1 MNPNNFE
8 FLYIIGRGGF
18 GKVWKVKSKK
28 TKKCYALKQ
37 MSKVKVIDKKS
48 IKSIN
53 SERELLSKLYHPF
66 LVNMHY
72 AFQDNKYL
80 YLVMDLLTG
89 GDLRYHISIHKKF
102 SEEQTRFFI
111 CGITLSLEYIH
122 SNNIIHRD
130 IKPENLVLDENG
142 YIRLT
147 DFGIAKINMPDNSS
161 ETSGTP
167 GYMSPEVMKS
177 LNHSFPVDYFALGVI
192 GYEFMKGERPYN
204 GRNRKEIKEQILSVQ
219 AEIKKEEIINENWSK
234 ESINFINRL
243 LMRKPE
249 ERLGYKGIEEL
260 KDHPWLRYY
269 PWDSIKDKSLPSP
282 FVPQNKDNFDSK
294 YCKSIEYIGE
304 ETRIRYEEI
313 LSDDNYEFYFKN
325 FYYNIDED
333 KKRCNDILSY
343 NKNKN
348 KNRSKKINDKNIKSG
363 KENNNLKNIN
373 KIYNFLHKI
382 NNTPNEKNR
391 KFMKSKKENYKSK
404 ESNLILIN
412 FNINNITNNNIKNKI
427 NNFFVNKNKNNN
439 ITAEGNKR
447 FGRKSNS
454 NHRRKKTNVSNLGLI
469 DFKLNRTNS
478 PLNSSNKIKY
488 KCINNSKSKNK
499 EFKSNYF
506 YNNSLIKK
514 LTKVNL
520 SQVRLLKNKNKKN
533 NKYNNL
539 NIDKY
544 IHKTNSQIISISYSH
559 RDKDNKSINS
569 LNEDINSNSSRNK
582 IIIDKNKL
590 KNSSMKKISS
600 IQNLKSKINR
610 SKKIIFNKK
619 ILTNNNINK
628 INSKKIIKFKK
639 NNIPISSIINCES
652 FNRKEKNRTIQN
664 KSEIIKRI
672 ISVFKKSKKNNAPSH
687 HHKRCISNNL
697 NKNNIMNNINKKI
710 NSINPN
716 LDNENSLGYNS
727 ERIKNRKPYNFK

>member
-1 MNPNNFE
+1 VNPNNFE

-204 GRNRKEIKEQILSVQ
+204 GRNRKEIKEQILSEQ

-234 ESINFINRL
+234 ESVDFINRL

-313 LSDDNYEFYFKN
+313 LSDDNYEFYFNN

-333 KKRCNDILSY
+333 KKRSNDILLY
-343 NKNKN
+343 NKNN
-348 KNRSKKINDKNIKSG
+348 KNRNKKEKNIKNG
-363 KENNNLKNIN
+363 KESNNLKNIN

-391 KFMKSKKENYKSK
+391 KLIKSKKDNYKSK

-427 NNFFVNKNKNNN
+427 NNFFLNKNKSNNL
-439 ITAEGNKR
+439 TEGIKKL
-447 FGRKSNS
+447 GRKSNS
-454 NHRRKKTNVSNLGLI
+454 NHRSKKTNVPNIGFI
-469 DFKLNRTNS
+469 DLRLNRTNS
-478 PLNSSNKIKY
+478 PLNSSNNKIKY
-488 KCINNSKSKNK
+488 KCVNNSKSKNK
-499 EFKSNYF
+499 ELKGHYF

-514 LTKVNL
+514 LTKANL
-520 SQVRLLKNKNKKN
+520 SQVRLLKNKNKKS

-544 IHKTNSQIISISYSH
+544 IHKTNSQIISISY

-582 IIIDKNKL
+582 IIIDKNKI

-600 IQNLKSKINR
+600 IQNLKSKINK
-610 SKKIIFNKK
+610 SKKLIFNKK
-619 ILTNNNINK
+619 ILTINNINK
-628 INSKKIIKFKK
+628 INSKKILKFKK
-639 NNIPISSIINCES
+639 NNIPISNIINCES
-652 FNRKEKNRTIQN
+652 YNKKENNRTIQN
-664 KSEIIKRI
+664 KSEVIKRI
-672 ISVFKKSKKNNAPSH
+672 ISVFKKNKKNNISSH
-687 HHKRCISNNL
+687 HHKRCISNFSNNL
-697 NKNNIMNNINKKI
+697 NNNLVNNINKKI
-710 NSINPN
+710 NSMNPN
-716 LDNENSLGYNS
+716 SDRENQSSGYNS
-727 ERIKNRKPYNFK
+727 ERIKNRNPYHFK

>member
-313 LSDDNYEFYFKN
+313 LSDDNYELYFKN

-333 KKRCNDILSY
+333 KKRSNDILLY

-348 KNRSKKINDKNIKSG
+348 KSKKINDKNIKIG
-363 KENNNLKNIN
+363 KDNNNLKNIN

-382 NNTPNEKNR
+382 NNTPNEKN
-391 KFMKSKKENYKSK
+391 KKKMKNKKENYK
-404 ESNLILIN
+404 SNLILIN

-427 NNFFVNKNKNNN
+427 NNFFLNKNKSNNLTDT
-439 ITAEGNKR
+439 IKK

-454 NHRRKKTNVSNLGLI
+454 NHRCKKTNISNIGLI
-469 DFKLNRTNS
+469 DFKLNKTNS

-488 KCINNSKSKNK
+488 KCINNNSKLKNRELK
-499 EFKSNYF
+499 NHYF

-559 RDKDNKSINS
+559 RDKDNKSVNS
-569 LNEDINSNSSRNK
+569 MNEDINTNSSRNK
-582 IIIDKNKL
+582 IKIDKK
-590 KNSSMKKISS
+590 KIKTSSMKKISS
-600 IQNLKSKINR
+600 IQNLKSKISR

-619 ILTNNNINK
+619 ILKNNNINK
-628 INSKKIIKFKK
+628 INSKKIIKYKK
-639 NNIPISSIINCES
+639 NNIPISNIINYES
-652 FNRKEKNRTIQN
+652 FNRKANNRTIQN
-664 KSEIIKRI
+664 KSEIIKKI
-672 ISVFKKSKKNNAPSH
+672 ISVFKKNKKNNISS
-687 HHKRCISNNL
+687 HHKRCFSNNL
-697 NKNNIMNNINKKI
+697 KKKNINKKI
-710 NSINPN
+710 NSIYLNSDKEN
-716 LDNENSLGYNS
+716 NSLGYNS